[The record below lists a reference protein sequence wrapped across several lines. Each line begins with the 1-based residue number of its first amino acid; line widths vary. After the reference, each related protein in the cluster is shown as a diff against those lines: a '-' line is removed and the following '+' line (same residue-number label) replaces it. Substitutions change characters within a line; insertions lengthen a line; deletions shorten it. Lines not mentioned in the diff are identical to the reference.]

1 MATKRICDLGPV
13 EKRMV
18 ITLDGPAG
26 SGKSTIAGRLAKELG
41 FVHADSGAM
50 YRTLTLACMR
60 VLGPGQTADDFG
72 RDIREAGID
81 PAGLDCHARIENGAQ
96 VNLIGKDDVGS
107 EIRTPLVTA
116 RIRYIADSRAFR
128 EAVNTML
135 RDFAT
140 TTDLVVD
147 GRDIGTVVFPEAGL
161 KFYLDA
167 SSETRAA
174 RRLREFRLR
183 DPSFEGSLDRI
194 QADIER
200 RDREDRDRPFGALQ
214 RPADSILI
222 DTSTLDPDGVLNRL
236 LGHLQIH
243 F

>member
-1 MATKRICDLGPV
+1 MGESGKCI
-13 EKRMV
+13 V

-26 SGKSTIAGRLAKELG
+26 SGKSTIAGRLATELG

-50 YRTLTLACMR
+50 YRTLTLAAMR
-60 VLGPGQTADDFG
+60 ALGPGQTAAEFG
-72 RDIREAGID
+72 ERILAAGVD

-96 VNLIGKDDVGS
+96 VNLIGHDDVGS

-116 RIRYIADSRAFR
+116 RIRYIADSRKFR
-128 EAVNTML
+128 EAVNAML

-140 TTDLVVD
+140 TTNLVVD

-167 SSETRAA
+167 SSKTRAA
-174 RRLREFRLR
+174 RRLKEFRLR
-183 DPSFEGSLDRI
+183 DPSFEGSLAEI

-200 RDREDRDRPFGALQ
+200 RDQEDRNRPFGALQ
-214 RPADSILI
+214 RPVDSILI
-222 DTSTLDPDGVLNRL
+222 DTSTLDPEGVLNRL